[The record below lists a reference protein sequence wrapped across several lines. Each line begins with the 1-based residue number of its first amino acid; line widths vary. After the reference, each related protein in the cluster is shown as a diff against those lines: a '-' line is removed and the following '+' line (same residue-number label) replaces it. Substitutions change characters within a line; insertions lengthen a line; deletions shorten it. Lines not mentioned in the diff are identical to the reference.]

1 MKTEY
6 HYCAACGRTVAH
18 PACPFAKASCDTPLD
33 LTTVRAPAGVLPSTT
48 DNAKTWPPLSM
59 VTAQCG
65 LVWAEGMYARAR
77 TCAGDGA
84 RFMAGLGA

>member
-1 MKTEY
+1 VKT
-6 HYCAACGRTVAH
+6 
-18 PACPFAKASCDTPLD
+18 PID
-33 LTTVRAPAGVLPSTT
+33 LTTVRAPAGTPIPTT
-48 DNAKTWPPLSM
+48 DNALTWPPMSM

-65 LVWAEGMYARAR
+65 MVWAEGMYARAR